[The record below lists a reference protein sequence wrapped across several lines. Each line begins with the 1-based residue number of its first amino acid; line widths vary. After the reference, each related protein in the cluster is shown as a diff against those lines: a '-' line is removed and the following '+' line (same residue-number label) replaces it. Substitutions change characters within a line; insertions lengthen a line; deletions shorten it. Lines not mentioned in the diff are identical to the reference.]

1 MFVELPLLAVLLTGQ
16 NWHDSDI
23 MCVVTILHVI
33 EIFLELRLVFSTKFF
48 GQRVQSMQAA
58 SICKYCGKHE
68 TFLT

>member
-1 MFVELPLLAVLLTGQ
+1 MFVKLLLIAILLTRQ
-16 NWHDSDI
+16 NWHDCDI
-23 MCVVTILHVI
+23 IFVVTILHVI
-33 EIFLELRLVFSTKFF
+33 EIFLKLGFVFSNKFF